1 MSELEDIKLKALLNE
16 MKLESPQADFSV
28 RVMNKIFEESSLLEK
43 VKKEQI
49 LGRGFWIIITLFVV
63 LFTVIFFVST
73 SGVPVE
79 SDLTKLLPGLNS
91 SSVSTG
97 YQTFFNKMGTIP
109 ISIVGILLASSTL
122 LFIDRIITANSKI
135 FSV

>member
-1 MSELEDIKLKALLNE
+1 MSELEDIKLRALLNE

-49 LGRGFWIIITLFVV
+49 LGSGFWIIITLFVV

-91 SSVSTG
+91 NSVSTG
-97 YQTFFNKMGTIP
+97 YQTFFNKIGTIP